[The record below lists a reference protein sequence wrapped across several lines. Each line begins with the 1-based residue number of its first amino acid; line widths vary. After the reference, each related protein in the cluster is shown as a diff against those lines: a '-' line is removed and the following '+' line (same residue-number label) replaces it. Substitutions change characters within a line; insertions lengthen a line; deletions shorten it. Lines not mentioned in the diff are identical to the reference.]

1 MDSQHQAGHTD
12 SAWTYATIVDR
23 PMGPEW
29 RLNDGTS
36 SELEQPSR
44 GSLNRSVLV
53 PWVMSSPASASKQM
67 HPIHNNSL
75 YEDANA
81 VEASDA
87 EDEDDADND
96 PWCSTDIRNHERKP
110 RRFRY
115 AKL

>member
-1 MDSQHQAGHTD
+1 
-12 SAWTYATIVDR
+12 
-23 PMGPEW
+23 
-29 RLNDGTS
+29 
-36 SELEQPSR
+36 
-44 GSLNRSVLV
+44 
-53 PWVMSSPASASKQM
+53 M